1 MPRPDILDQRE
12 SLRNPLAGSIALHA
26 GLVATAILYTTIA
39 GPHHTLGNLN
49 AGAGAITIGAVK
61 TIPLPGQTGHPNPVA
76 NDTESQV
83 PMPPP
88 EKVQR
93 RTVEQRNTGVPIG
106 RTKPLRPQK
115 EEAPQRKWSDDWSK
129 RANQI
134 TSNEGRRVVSQMY
147 QLRGGGSIGIGP
159 GVFGER
165 FGAYA
170 ELIAERV
177 AQQWQTASLDPHS
190 QAQAAIVTFD
200 IYRDGTI
207 RNVMLIQ
214 RSGNYLVDS
223 TAQRAV
229 YNAAPFPP
237 LPAGFGRDSANV
249 ELRFNLK

>member
-1 MPRPDILDQRE
+1 MPHADILDQRE
-12 SLRNPLAGSIALHA
+12 SLRNPLLGSLALHA
-26 GLVATAILYTTIA
+26 GVLGFAILYATVLVTKHTSFGSAAA
-39 GPHHTLGNLN
+39 GG
-49 AGAGAITIGAVK
+49 GAIQIGAVSA
-61 TIPLPGQTGHPNPVA
+61 IPLPSRTGHPNPVA

-93 RTVEQRNTGVPIG
+93 RAVEQRNTGVPIG

-170 ELIAERV
+170 ELI
-177 AQQWQTASLDPHS
+177 
-190 QAQAAIVTFD
+190 
-200 IYRDGTI
+200 
-207 RNVMLIQ
+207 
-214 RSGNYLVDS
+214 
-223 TAQRAV
+223 
-229 YNAAPFPP
+229 
-237 LPAGFGRDSANV
+237 
-249 ELRFNLK
+249 